1 MEDRQRQHRRERM
14 ADALRDEIIALL
26 EGELGDPRIGLASVS
41 EVLLAPDG
49 RSARIFIHVA
59 GSEQDAENTLEA
71 LVAATGHIRH
81 ELGTSLAL
89 RKVPELHFQLDRSEQ
104 NEARV
109 DELLGRIKKRK

>member
-1 MEDRQRQHRRERM
+1 M

-26 EGELGDPRIGLASVS
+26 EGELGDPRIGLASVT

-49 RSARIFIHVA
+49 RSARVFIRVT
-59 GSEQDAENTLEA
+59 GSEEEAESTLKA
-71 LVAATGHIRH
+71 LIAATGHIRH
-81 ELGTSLAL
+81 ELGASLGL